1 MNAEIRTRTLL
12 GESLVRGLRD
22 LAILCLVLF
31 GMAGRVDWPA
41 AWLVV
46 VLFAV
51 HIFLSGWLL
60 FRHDPELLKER
71 LTTASNVP
79 RWDLLIKR
87 GNRILELILLATAAL
102 DAGRFGWSVV
112 PVAVRAIGTAA
123 LVGAVGVMYRCAAAN
138 HFLSGRSRIQSERG
152 HTVVTTWSLSFRSAS
167 AVRFAPG
174 PHDRTA
180 VDVGVLDRAGT
191 SRCARIP
198 GRASNRAG
206 RPHAHD
212 EPDRLSRIR
221 AARSRAPRARPV
233 VTIGRKTRTTDCQF
247 RRAFLIGDAHHFSNR
262 SIRDFVILRMPAL
275 CSLTSVSDWRSRTG
289 GPWHAAFCPI

>member
-1 MNAEIRTRTLL
+1 MNAEMRTRTLL
-12 GESLVRGLRD
+12 GKSLVRGLRD

-152 HTVVTTWSLSFRSAS
+152 HTVVQHGPYRFVRHPLYAS
-167 AVRFAPG
+167 RL
-174 PHDRTA
+174 
-180 VDVGVLDRAGT
+180 VL
-191 SRCARIP
+191 
-198 GRASNRAG
+198 
-206 RPHAHD
+206 
-212 EPDRLSRIR
+212 
-221 AARSRAPRARPV
+221 
-233 VTIGRKTRTTDCQF
+233 TIGLPLTLGSWIALAPAAVLVFLVVLRTVLED
-247 RRAFLIGDAHHFSNR
+247 
-262 SIRDFVILRMPAL
+262 RM
-275 CSLTSVSDWRSRTG
+275 LTTNLTG
-289 GPWHAAFCPI
+289 YREYAQRVPERLVPGLW